1 MNPTNENWTA
11 VRISLAA
18 TFLKCQMLLAFN
30 DFPAW
35 RGFLT
40 VEQNK
45 YKLQLRMAQNALE
58 YARLG
63 NVRQV
68 KKLG

>member
-1 MNPTNENWTA
+1 
-11 VRISLAA
+11 
-18 TFLKCQMLLAFN
+18 MLLAFN
-30 DFPAW
+30 DFV
-35 RGFLT
+35 RLT

-45 YKLQLRMAQNALE
+45 YNLQLRMAQNALE